1 MMNSLTIM
9 DVRLQQR
16 GDRFL
21 VKTKNVI
28 AELEVAQPDRGVV
41 LLATNLR
48 QRRWHKRVVGV
59 FQVGENFYGEPIKS
73 IQRMKPR
80 TLRR

>member
-1 MMNSLTIM
+1 MKNCLTIL
-9 DVRLQQR
+9 DVREQHR

-21 VKTKNVI
+21 VKTEGLT

-41 LLATNLR
+41 LIATNRR
-48 QRRWHKRVVGV
+48 QHRWHKQVIGV
-59 FQVGENFYGEPIKS
+59 FQLGDNFYGEPVVT

-80 TLRR
+80 LKR